1 MATAAGDTDASEVG
15 LLLARVFFMCG
26 RRHGD
31 ESVGGSVC
39 DLARRRRGTPGSC
52 SRVAGQTCAK
62 LVRACARRQVGP
74 CLLFRYDRPRLRRPP
89 GLALFSFAGPYF
101 PFPFLS
107 FLHFILRY
115 LTAYPSSSI
124 SHTPACTS
132 SNPKTWMQQ
141 PLAHSPPSLRQSRL
155 AKRGRSPLSA
165 STRPNKHIA
174 SFSRLRRPL
183 LVLPRFPQPPQTQN
197 PSISRRPPNPG
208 PRT

>member
-107 FLHFILRY
+107 FLPLHFALFNC
-115 LTAYPSSSI
+115 I
-124 SHTPACTS
+124 SR
-132 SNPKTWMQQ
+132 
-141 PLAHSPPSLRQSRL
+141 PPRSR
-155 AKRGRSPLSA
+155 
-165 STRPNKHIA
+165 TR
-174 SFSRLRRPL
+174 RR
-183 LVLPRFPQPPQTQN
+183 VLPRTLKHGCSN
-197 PSISRRPPNPG
+197 PSPTARLPCGSLVSQKRAARPSPHRHAP
-208 PRT
+208 TST